1 MYMCVCDY
9 IIIGD
14 SCCDRDRFL
23 GLLSLVTGS
32 LVRGDREAV
41 GSGLDRG
48 TRLRDTSVDRSGKR
62 GGVRQ

>member
-1 MYMCVCDY
+1 MCVCDY

-14 SCCDRDRFL
+14 SCDRDRFL